1 MTTDHD
7 NTADDDEGQAED
19 GDEGMSI
26 LDHMVELRNRLGVC
40 VLIFLVIFIG
50 SLIRPFGSD
59 SKNFAD
65 VIFLFLQAPLAAEL
79 EEQGGRMIFT
89 ALHEAFFTQIK
100 VGFFAALFVSF
111 PVILLQIWRFV
122 APGLYANERH
132 AFLPFLLATPILF
145 FLGGAMVYYLV
156 IPLAWDFFLS
166 FQLSGSDSSLS
177 IEVEPRISEYL
188 SLVMRLIFAFGIAFE
203 LPVVLLLLARAGIIT
218 ACGMA
223 QNRKYAILF
232 SFIAAAILTPP
243 DVISQVML
251 AIPVIFLYE
260 ISIIATRLTVK
271 APDYEDEDDDID

>member
-1 MTTDHD
+1 MSTDQNTTPEA
-7 NTADDDEGQAED
+7 TSADEGS
-19 GDEGMSI
+19 MSLI
-26 LDHMVELRNRLGVC
+26 DHMIELRNRLGIC
-40 VLIFLVIFIG
+40 VAVFLVIFIG
-50 SLIRPFGSD
+50 SLIRPFGTD

-65 VIFLFLQAPLAAEL
+65 ILFLFLQAPLAAEL

-100 VGFFAALFVSF
+100 VAFFAALFISF

-122 APGLYANERH
+122 APGLYKNERK
-132 AFLPFLLATPILF
+132 AFVPFLVATPVLF

-166 FQLSGSDSSLS
+166 FQITGGESNLS

-188 SLVMRLIFAFGIAFE
+188 SLIMRLIFAFGIAFE
-203 LPVVLLLLARAGIIT
+203 LPVVLLLLARAGIVT
-218 ACGMA
+218 ARGMA
-223 QNRKYAILF
+223 KNRKYAILF

-251 AIPVIFLYE
+251 AIPVIMLYE
-260 ISIIATRLTVK
+260 LSIIAARIMVK
-271 APDYEDEDDDID
+271 APDYDEEDDNDDD

>member
-1 MTTDHD
+1 MSTDQ
-7 NTADDDEGQAED
+7 NTSPEATSADEGS
-19 GDEGMSI
+19 MSLI
-26 LDHMVELRNRLGVC
+26 DHMIELRNRLGIC
-40 VLIFLVIFIG
+40 VAVFLVIFIG
-50 SLIRPFGSD
+50 SLIRPFGTE

-65 VIFLFLQAPLAAEL
+65 ILFLFLQAPLAAEL

-100 VGFFAALFVSF
+100 VAFFAALFISF

-122 APGLYANERH
+122 APGLYKNERN
-132 AFLPFLLATPILF
+132 AFVPFLVATPVLF

-166 FQLSGSDSSLS
+166 FQITGGESNLS

-218 ACGMA
+218 ARGMA
-223 QNRKYAILF
+223 KNRKYAILF
-232 SFIAAAILTPP
+232 SFSAAAILTPP

-251 AIPVIFLYE
+251 AIPVIMLYE
-260 ISIIATRLTVK
+260 MSIIAARIMVK
-271 APDYEDEDDDID
+271 APDYDEEDDNDDD

>member
-1 MTTDHD
+1 MTTDQ
-7 NTADDDEGQAED
+7 NTTSEENTDDQ
-19 GDEGMSI
+19 GMTLI
-26 LDHMVELRNRLGVC
+26 DHMIELRNRLGIC
-40 VLIFLVIFIG
+40 VAVFLVIFIG
-50 SLIRPFGSD
+50 SLIRPFGTD

-65 VIFLFLQAPLAAEL
+65 ILFLFLQAPLAAEL

-100 VGFFAALFVSF
+100 VAFFAALFIGF

-122 APGLYANERH
+122 APGLYNNEKK
-132 AFLPFLLATPILF
+132 AFLPFIIATPVLF

-166 FQLSGSDSSLS
+166 FQISGGDSNLS

-218 ACGMA
+218 ARGMA
-223 QNRKYAILF
+223 RNRKYAILF

-251 AIPVIFLYE
+251 AIPVILLYE
-260 ISIIATRLTVK
+260 MSIIAARIMVK
-271 APDYEDEDDDID
+271 TPEYDEEDDNDDD

>member
-1 MTTDHD
+1 MSTDQNTTPEA
-7 NTADDDEGQAED
+7 TSADEGS
-19 GDEGMSI
+19 MSLI
-26 LDHMVELRNRLGVC
+26 DHMIELRNRLGIC
-40 VLIFLVIFIG
+40 VAVFLVIFIG
-50 SLIRPFGSD
+50 SLIRPFGTD

-65 VIFLFLQAPLAAEL
+65 ILFLFLQAPLAAEL

-100 VGFFAALFVSF
+100 VAFFAALFIAF

-122 APGLYANERH
+122 APGLYKNERK
-132 AFLPFLLATPILF
+132 AFMPFLVATPVLF

-166 FQLSGSDSSLS
+166 FQITGGESNLS

-188 SLVMRLIFAFGIAFE
+188 SLIMRLIFAFGIAFE
-203 LPVVLLLLARAGIIT
+203 LPVVLLLLARAGIVT
-218 ACGMA
+218 ARGMA
-223 QNRKYAILF
+223 KNRKYAILF

-251 AIPVIFLYE
+251 AIPVIMLYE
-260 ISIIATRLTVK
+260 LSIIAARIMVK
-271 APDYEDEDDDID
+271 APDYDEEDDNDDD

>member
-1 MTTDHD
+1 MTTDQ
-7 NTADDDEGQAED
+7 NTTSEEKADDQ
-19 GDEGMSI
+19 GMSLI
-26 LDHMVELRNRLGVC
+26 DHMVELRNRLGIC
-40 VLIFLVIFIG
+40 VAVFLVIFIG
-50 SLIRPFGSD
+50 SLIRPFGTD

-65 VIFLFLQAPLAAEL
+65 ILFLFLQAPLAAEL

-100 VGFFAALFVSF
+100 VAFFAALFIGF

-122 APGLYANERH
+122 APGLYNNEKK
-132 AFLPFLLATPILF
+132 AFLPFIIATPVLF

-166 FQLSGSDSSLS
+166 FQISGGDSNLS

-203 LPVVLLLLARAGIIT
+203 LPVVLLLLARAGIT
-218 ACGMA
+218 ARGMA
-223 QNRKYAILF
+223 RNRKYAILF

-251 AIPVIFLYE
+251 AIPVILLYE
-260 ISIIATRLTVK
+260 MSIIGLVLWSKHRNTTKKMTTTTTNVTR
-271 APDYEDEDDDID
+271 I